1 MFFSSVPLSTGCTST
16 VRGVLKDLIFKI
28 VSLFEHFS
36 ETRNCSLPFPS
47 SHSESPSFC
56 KPGRE
61 GGGGRLL
68 VSSTVLDIRLINNP
82 PPPVWRVTSHHPQP
96 ASLKLRALTFILSC
110 YILLSRPPYFV
121 LING

>member
-61 GGGGRLL
+61 GGRGRGRE
-68 VSSTVLDIRLINNP
+68 VVGVQHCAGHQTD
-82 PPPVWRVTSHHPQP
+82 Q
-96 ASLKLRALTFILSC
+96 
-110 YILLSRPPYFV
+110 
-121 LING
+121 